1 MILVINVFAVS
12 SIEIE
17 CQFSLDGWDNFVNN
31 PYRCWVL
38 SVCKA
43 DETVITGISGTHI
56 SGKSNSD
63 VNLFLWYNNAIG
75 FVPSNIDAFFPNIE
89 TVQFAGTHL
98 TSISANDLNQFPNLK
113 SLYMLINNLGIL
125 EGDLFDG
132 TPNLRFINF
141 GFNPLQNISQ
151 NLIDGL
157 DQLEQAAFYDAGCLS
172 FHAQMPAH
180 FEELKRMFVTNCKFN
195 PPPTT
200 TTTEIIPTTTE
211 NQCSNACVD
220 LIDENVEKLSIEV
233 TELRDG
239 IVELR
244 LENEMLREDSAER
257 EEVANE
263 RFAELERQLRELHS
277 LPCSQ

>member
-1 MILVINVFAVS
+1 MILVINVLEVS
-12 SIEIE
+12 SIEIV
-17 CQFSLDGWDNFVNN
+17 CQFSLNNWDDFVKN
-31 PYRCWVL
+31 PYRCWVR
-38 SVCKA
+38 SVSKVN
-43 DETVITGISGTHI
+43 ETVITRISGTHI
-56 SGKSNSD
+56 DGRSNSD
-63 VNLFLWYNNAIG
+63 VNFFECVNIAVG

-89 TVQFAGTHL
+89 SIQFYETKL
-98 TSISANDLNQFPNLK
+98 TSISANDLNQFPYLK
-113 SLYMLINNLGIL
+113 SLYLGNNKISIL

-132 TPNLRFINF
+132 TPNLRLINF
-141 GFNPLQNISQ
+141 VHIPLQNISQ

-157 DQLEQAAFYDAGCLS
+157 DQLERAAFFNAGCLD
-172 FHAQMPAH
+172 FRAQTPAEL
-180 FEELKRMFVTNCKFN
+180 EELRRMFGTNCPFN
-195 PPPTT
+195 LST

-239 IVELR
+239 IAQVR
-244 LENEMLREDSAER
+244 LENEMLREDSAAR

>member
-1 MILVINVFAVS
+1 MILVINVLAVS

-17 CQFSLDGWDNFVNN
+17 CQFSLSRWDNFVNN

-38 SVCKA
+38 SVSRA
-43 DETVITGISGTHI
+43 DETVITRINGNHLVGRT
-56 SGKSNSD
+56 NFD
-63 VNLFLWYNNAIG
+63 VNDFDWRYNPVG
-75 FVPSNIDAFFPNIE
+75 YVPSNIDAFFPNIKS
-89 TVQFAGTHL
+89 VQFFKTQL

-113 SLYMLINNLGIL
+113 SLYVHHNNLTIL

-141 GFNPLQNISQ
+141 DYNPFQNISQ

-157 DQLEQAAFYDAGCLS
+157 DQLKEAWFFIAGCLN
-172 FHAQMPAH
+172 FYAQTPAQL
-180 FEELKRMFVTNCKFN
+180 EELRIMFVTNCPFN
-195 PPPTT
+195 PP

-220 LIDENVEKLSIEV
+220 LIDENVVKLSIEV

-239 IVELR
+239 IAQVR
-244 LENEMLREDSAER
+244 LENEKLREDSAAR